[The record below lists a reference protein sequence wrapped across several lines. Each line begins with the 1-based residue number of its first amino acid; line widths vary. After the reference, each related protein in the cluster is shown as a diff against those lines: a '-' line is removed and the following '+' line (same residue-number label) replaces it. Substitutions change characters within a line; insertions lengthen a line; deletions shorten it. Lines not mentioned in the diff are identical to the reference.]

1 MKRIKG
7 MIQPRSFCLASVLVF
22 GLLIG
27 GVNPSLAVPVQG
39 TVDPG
44 SDWAS
49 TLGGTATYSFSN
61 VVGGSNASMTALVLA
76 FEGDVFN
83 LGSTGIIASSLSSG
97 WNVATLGLGTY
108 EFSLLGGT
116 PIAAG
121 SALTFS
127 ANYALLGSALSVN
140 SWDQGA
146 YWSQTFGVFYSGS
159 PYFETGATVYSGA
172 APVATPE
179 PGSLLLFS
187 LALGTIAFWKGTERR
202 LPNE

>member
-1 MKRIKG
+1 MVRRNWVFIVAL
-7 MIQPRSFCLASVLVF
+7 PLLLLLA
-22 GLLIG
+22 GA
-27 GVNPSLAVPVQG
+27 NPSFAVPVQG

-49 TLGGTATYSFSN
+49 TLSGTAHYTFSN
-61 VVGGSNASMTALVLA
+61 LIGGSNAPMTALVLA

-83 LGSTGIIASSLSSG
+83 LGSTGILASSVSSG
-97 WNVATLGLGTY
+97 WSVATLGLGTY

-116 PIAAG
+116 PIPAG
-121 SALTFS
+121 FSLTFS
-127 ANYALLGSALSVN
+127 ADYALLGSALSVN

-159 PYFETGATVYSGA
+159 PYYQMGATTYSGAA

-179 PGSLLLFS
+179 PGSLLLLG
-187 LALGTIAFWKGTERR
+187 LALGVVVLLVKNKENRMPIA
-202 LPNE
+202 